1 MKIHQKIMEFISKN
15 VYSKNEFEF
24 KIDNFK
30 IFKDVESIGNVYA
43 VDGGCGV
50 LCDCG
55 SYIISKIK
63 IGVTCYENM
72 KRVSSSEKV
81 DEYYVFAQKTD
92 SGNVIKI
99 FPEIEINENEIKKCK
114 IEEVQNE
121 IRRYLEWKKIEELS
135 EKITSNDVILADG
148 FFEKIKNEHNIVF
161 VCKTSRLR
169 SKSGRPL
176 LSCLND
182 VSKESIKNEKWMYK
196 ISENEYIVKFHEKSR
211 FCYKVSVKNLNNIEY
226 LLGVVAYY
234 SKDPEII
241 GYPYPLLRV
250 DKIAR
255 IRNDE
260 KKTENR
266 KLKNNKFGKF
276 LVSDEDAAIMHELL
290 DKRMYR

>member
-1 MKIHQKIMEFISKN
+1 MEIYQKIMEYIAKN
-15 VYSKNEFEF
+15 LYSKNESEL
-24 KIDNFK
+24 KMDNFN
-30 IFKDVESIGNVYA
+30 IFKSVPSKGNVYA
-43 VDGGCGV
+43 IDGGCGV

-63 IGVTCYENM
+63 IGITCYKNM
-72 KRVSSSEKV
+72 ERISSDEKV

-92 SGNVIKI
+92 SGNVVKI
-99 FPEIEINENEIKKCK
+99 FPEREINENEINKCK

-121 IRRYLEWKKIEELS
+121 VRKYLERKKIEEIS
-135 EKITSNDVILADG
+135 EKISENDMILTDG
-148 FFEKIKNEHNIVF
+148 FFEKIKDDSNIIS

-176 LSCLND
+176 LSYLND
-182 VSKESIKNEKWMYK
+182 LSKEKINNKKWMYK
-196 ISENEYIVKFHEKSR
+196 ISENEYIVKFHEKGR
-211 FCYKVSVKNLNNIEY
+211 FCYKVSVKNTDKLEY

-234 SKDPEII
+234 SRDPEII

-260 KKTENR
+260 KKSENR

-276 LVSDEDAAIMHELL
+276 LISDEDAAIMHELL